1 MPSSLTRVFQE
12 QLVTLIP
19 AKTSVANISILM
31 DGEYCILY
39 LRRQAGRGVLVW
51 IISYCISP
59 GEQEDDEGED
69 GRGED
74 DLHLGVQTRLGAGAG
89 DAAIH

>member
-1 MPSSLTRVFQE
+1 MD
-12 QLVTLIP
+12 
-19 AKTSVANISILM
+19 NIFL
-31 DGEYCILY
+31 
-39 LRRQAGRGVLVW
+39 
-51 IISYCISP
+51 ISP

-89 DAAIH
+89 DAAI

>member
-1 MPSSLTRVFQE
+1 MFQE

-39 LRRQAGRGVLVW
+39 LRRRQGSSCVAHIL
-51 IISYCISP
+51 SYCISP

-89 DAAIH
+89 HAAIH

>member
-1 MPSSLTRVFQE
+1 
-12 QLVTLIP
+12 
-19 AKTSVANISILM
+19 M

-39 LRRQAGRGVLVW
+39 LRRQADRGVDKISFLV
-51 IISYCISP
+51 SP